1 MIYLMG
7 SVLPQ
12 VSPVSKVKIVSVQK
26 GFPNLAYT
34 LPGFPWYWIWEQ
46 QWNDDFF
53 SKLNSVVVS

>member
-34 LPGFPWYWIWEQ
+34 LPG
-46 QWNDDFF
+46 
-53 SKLNSVVVS
+53 VSMVLDLRAAME